1 MFHNKEFDQTDRE
14 ALFTLGEGQIGY
26 IRPMR
31 QDELANLPAE
41 ADFTRAWGA
50 FSASGEP
57 LAVCDS
63 PSAAWSFFADRQLVP
78 VSVH

>member
-1 MFHNKEFDQTDRE
+1 MFHNKDIQKAGHE
-14 ALFTLGEGQIGY
+14 ALFSLGEGQIGY

-31 QDELANLPAE
+31 EDELTHLPPE

-50 FSASGEP
+50 FSATGEP
-57 LAVCDS
+57 LAICDS
-63 PSAAWSFFADRQLVP
+63 PSAAWSFFADRELVP